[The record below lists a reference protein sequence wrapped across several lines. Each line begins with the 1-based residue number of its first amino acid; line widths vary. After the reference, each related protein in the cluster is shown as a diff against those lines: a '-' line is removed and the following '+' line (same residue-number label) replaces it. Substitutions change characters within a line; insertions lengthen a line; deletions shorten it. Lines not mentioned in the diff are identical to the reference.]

1 MQSQFN
7 LVLEWLLFLVLVV
20 GWSVLLIAVR
30 EIYDAAYRKGY
41 DKGFTQSSCS
51 QSLPPSM
58 PRVAFL
64 EGFTQWSCS
73 QSLPPS
79 MPGVAFVASSVIT
92 NNATIGAD
100 PLLQGDIPFVDLP
113 ITCGMGLPGKW
124 TIESNASEKTNA

>member
-1 MQSQFN
+1 MQFQFN

-41 DKGFTQSSCS
+41 DKGFTQS
-51 QSLPPSM
+51 
-58 PRVAFL
+58 
-64 EGFTQWSCS
+64 SCS